1 MDLKFWRLSP
11 TGILCALVTLLLILS
26 ASDTFSQDKRKPI
39 MQQRYFDNFKY
50 RMLPSPIPQADNPTA
65 NVIQQDFTVAMSDGA
80 LIDCSRF
87 YLDEPNIFLPDGYP
101 IVIMVH
107 GYGDRKETLAHF
119 ASAQAQYFYVVYTF
133 SVRGQGNS
141 GGQSNLISRTEAQD
155 LIELVNHFKSEKDL
169 TGSDTNKIL
178 IMGGSQG
185 GTLPYMAASMGM
197 KVSGIISALTS
208 PQFAS
213 SWIENGSVKMTLLWS
228 LEYPNNM
235 VRYNPLT
242 EAMSDWIYETGQKND
257 KWDSLAYWMPIDRDF
272 ENLVQYNQT
281 PVLVENSWQDY
292 FFNTK
297 QGINSIPFL
306 TFPRT
311 FYFGAVMGHGGDTS
325 YTENQ
330 WHMAY
335 FNNFF
340 NQYLWK
346 WTYTTYPMYN
356 YAYTTLPRNGN
367 MWSFEHGSSDVWPP
381 EGVTPTKLYFYSKS
395 RLASRTVRNRDAKV
409 VLINKINPHY
419 SLRDAIYDD
428 FVGED
433 FSKKFLVS
441 SRDFLTTTPLTI
453 DQKMIGTPKVKI
465 TYSSK
470 SSLPQFNFHII
481 EKTSTGEEY
490 LVNRINYTDRDY
502 TPNTMKTVEVEG
514 NSHAHIF
521 KSGSKILVRITNLDR
536 HADDRKFL
544 GNCPHVLPSMDGGN
558 HKLYLYQ
565 SYIELP
571 FEQTDQIITMS
582 EPETEEETLAELNQP
597 VLGQNFPNP
606 FNPATTISFTLP
618 EQFAGHVTLKIFDQL
633 GKEVASLQNGNLSEG
648 SYEFVWNAVNFASGV
663 YYYRLD
669 AGSFTQVRRMLLIK

>member
-1 MDLKFWRLSP
+1 M
-11 TGILCALVTLLLILS
+11 I
-26 ASDTFSQDKRKPI
+26 
-39 MQQRYFDNFKY
+39 
-50 RMLPSPIPQADNPTA
+50 
-65 NVIQQDFTVAMSDGA
+65 
-80 LIDCSRF
+80 
-87 YLDEPNIFLPDGYP
+87 
-101 IVIMVH
+101 
-107 GYGDRKETLAHF
+107 
-119 ASAQAQYFYVVYTF
+119 
-133 SVRGQGNS
+133 
-141 GGQSNLISRTEAQD
+141 
-155 LIELVNHFKSEKDL
+155 
-169 TGSDTNKIL
+169 
-178 IMGGSQG
+178 
-185 GTLPYMAASMGM
+185 
-197 KVSGIISALTS
+197 
-208 PQFAS
+208 
-213 SWIENGSVKMTLLWS
+213 
-228 LEYPNNM
+228 
-235 VRYNPLT
+235 
-242 EAMSDWIYETGQKND
+242 
-257 KWDSLAYWMPIDRDF
+257 
-272 ENLVQYNQT
+272 
-281 PVLVENSWQDY
+281 
-292 FFNTK
+292 
-297 QGINSIPFL
+297 
-306 TFPRT
+306 
-311 FYFGAVMGHGGDTS
+311 
-325 YTENQ
+325 
-330 WHMAY
+330 
-335 FNNFF
+335 
-340 NQYLWK
+340 
-346 WTYTTYPMYN
+346 
-356 YAYTTLPRNGN
+356 
-367 MWSFEHGSSDVWPP
+367 
-381 EGVTPTKLYFYSKS
+381 
-395 RLASRTVRNRDAKV
+395 
-409 VLINKINPHY
+409 
-419 SLRDAIYDD
+419 
-428 FVGED
+428 
-433 FSKKFLVS
+433 
-441 SRDFLTTTPLTI
+441 FLTTTPLTI